1 MTRLLGGRSHQKEPG
16 SDESTTKFTVQEP
29 LAAFG
34 VNHVHEVGGK
44 NKV

>member
-1 MTRLLGGRSHQKEPG
+1 MYQKEPG

-34 VNHVHEVGGK
+34 VNHVREVGGT

>member
-1 MTRLLGGRSHQKEPG
+1 MYQKEPG

-34 VNHVHEVGGK
+34 LNHIHEEGDK